1 MEKEAKNLKI
11 LICDDD
17 PQDRKL
23 IRAYLQMIAGR
34 DVITLE
40 AGQTAEIQK
49 AIDVGEFDIVL
60 MDLRMPN
67 KSGAD
72 WLKEIVE
79 KQLAPVVILTG
90 YGDEDIVVQTLQQGA
105 VGYLPKRRLSPESLA
120 NTIDDAIEKWRG
132 LMLSR
137 GNFDQLE
144 RLANVDSVTGELIRQ
159 KFLKTLCKTIGCET
173 MEALATIVEFR
184 DPYTASHQQR
194 VTQLACAIAK
204 AMDLPGDEITG
215 LYLAGL
221 IHDIGKVSVPSEILC
236 NPNGLSSDEFNI
248 IKMHPTVG
256 YEVLK
261 GLELPWPVAQIV
273 HQHHERLDG
282 SGYPL
287 GLSGKDILLEARILA
302 VADVVEAM
310 ASHRPYRPSLGLDRA
325 LSEIVKHK
333 GKLYDPEVTDAC
345 LRVFR
350 DLAFEFQHGS
360 EELSPA
366 QVLLSSA
373 TQI

>member
-1 MEKEAKNLKI
+1 MEKDEKNLKI

-23 IRAYLQMIAGR
+23 IRTYLQMIAGR

-40 AGQTAEIQK
+40 AGQTVEIQK

-60 MDLRMPN
+60 MDLRMPD
-67 KSGAD
+67 KSGSD

-90 YGDEDIVVQTLQQGA
+90 YGDEDIVVRTLQQGA

-144 RLANVDSVTGELIRQ
+144 RLASVDSVTGELIRQ

-204 AMDLPGDEITG
+204 AMDIPGDEITG

-261 GLELPWPVAQIV
+261 GLDLPWPVAQIV

-310 ASHRPYRPSLGLDRA
+310 ASHRPYRPSLGLERA

-333 GKLYDPEVTDAC
+333 GKLYDPDVTEAC

-360 EELSPA
+360 EDLSPA
-366 QVLLSSA
+366 QAILSSA

>member
-1 MEKEAKNLKI
+1 MEKGEKNLRI

-23 IRAYLQMIAGR
+23 IRTYLQMIAGR
-34 DVITLE
+34 DVVTLE
-40 AGQTAEIQK
+40 AGQAAEIQR
-49 AIDVGEFDIVL
+49 AIDVEECDIVL
-60 MDLRMPN
+60 MDLRMPE

-90 YGDEDIVVQTLQQGA
+90 YGDEDVVVQTLQQGA

-144 RLANVDSVTGELIRQ
+144 RLASVDSVTGELIRQ

-204 AMDLPGDEITG
+204 AMNFPEDNVTG

-236 NPNGLSSDEFNI
+236 NPNGLSADEFNI
-248 IKMHPTVG
+248 IKMHPTLG

-261 GLELPWPVAQIV
+261 GLDLPWPIAQIV

-287 GLSGKDILLEARILA
+287 GLSGEDILLEARILA

-325 LSEIVKHK
+325 LSEIVEHK
-333 GKLYDPEVTDAC
+333 GKLYAPDVVDAC

-360 EELSPA
+360 EELSSS
-366 QVLLSSA
+366 QILLPSA
-373 TQI
+373 TQL

>member
-1 MEKEAKNLKI
+1 VEKHEKGIRI

-34 DVITLE
+34 DVIMLE
-40 AGQTAEIQK
+40 AGETAEIQR
-49 AIDVGEFDIVL
+49 AIDVGELDIIL
-60 MDLRMPN
+60 MDLHMPD
-67 KSGAD
+67 KSGTE

-90 YGDEDIVVQTLQQGA
+90 YGDEDSAVQSFQQGA
-105 VGYLPKRRLSPESLA
+105 VGYLPKRRLSAEALA
-120 NTIDDAIEKWRG
+120 DMIDDAIEKWRG

-137 GNFDQLE
+137 GNFEQLE

-184 DPYTASHQQR
+184 DPYTANHQQR
-194 VTQLACAIAK
+194 VTQLACAIAR
-204 AMDLPGDEITG
+204 AMDLPEDDITG

-236 NPNGLSSDEFNI
+236 NPSGLSADEFNI

-261 GLELPWPVAQIV
+261 GLDLPWPIAQIV
-273 HQHHERLDG
+273 HQHHERIDG

-287 GLSGKDILLEARILA
+287 GLSGEDILLEARILA

-310 ASHRPYRPSLGLDRA
+310 ASHRPYRPSLGLDYA
-325 LSEIVKHK
+325 LHEIVKNK
-333 GKLYDPEVTDAC
+333 GKLYDPNVVDAC

-350 DLAFEFQHGS
+350 ELAFEFRHS
-360 EELSPA
+360 KEELPSTRDLVVPA
-366 QVLLSSA
+366 
-373 TQI
+373 TRT

>member
-1 MEKEAKNLKI
+1 VEKHEKGIRI

-23 IRAYLQMIAGR
+23 IRTYLQMIAGR
-34 DVITLE
+34 DVTTLE
-40 AGQTAEIQK
+40 AGETAEIQR
-49 AIDVGEFDIVL
+49 AIDVGEVDIIL
-60 MDLRMPN
+60 MDLRMPD
-67 KSGAD
+67 KSGAE
-72 WLKEIVE
+72 WLREIVD
-79 KQLAPVVILTG
+79 KQLAPVVILTA
-90 YGDEDIVVQTLQQGA
+90 YGDEDIAVQSFQQGA
-105 VGYLPKRRLSPESLA
+105 VGYLPKRRLSAESLA
-120 NTIDDAIEKWRG
+120 DTIDDAIEKWRG

-159 KFLKTLCKTIGCET
+159 KFLQTLCKTIGYET

-184 DPYTASHQQR
+184 DPYTANHQQR

-204 AMDLPGDEITG
+204 SMDISEDEITG

-221 IHDIGKVSVPSEILC
+221 IHDIGKVSVPAEILC
-236 NPNGLSSDEFNI
+236 NPNRLSIDEFNI
-248 IKMHPTVG
+248 IRMHPTVG

-261 GLELPWPVAQIV
+261 GLELPWPIAQIIY
-273 HQHHERLDG
+273 QHHERIDG

-287 GLSGKDILLEARILA
+287 GLSGEDILLEARILA

-310 ASHRPYRPSLGLDRA
+310 ASHRPYRASLGLDRA
-325 LSEIVKHK
+325 LHEIIKHK
-333 GKLYDPEVTDAC
+333 GTLYDSRVVDAC

-350 DLAFEFQHGS
+350 DLEFKFRHNNEG
-360 EELSPA
+360 LSP
-366 QVLLSSA
+366 
-373 TQI
+373 TQILLAPAIQI

>member
-1 MEKEAKNLKI
+1 MEKHEKGIRI

-34 DVITLE
+34 DVIMLE
-40 AGQTAEIQK
+40 AGETAEIQR
-49 AIDVGEFDIVL
+49 AIDVGELDIIL
-60 MDLRMPN
+60 MDLHMPD
-67 KSGAD
+67 KSGTE

-90 YGDEDIVVQTLQQGA
+90 YGDEDSAVQSFQQGA
-105 VGYLPKRRLSPESLA
+105 VGYLPKRRLSAESLA
-120 NTIDDAIEKWRG
+120 DIIDDAIEKWRG

-144 RLANVDSVTGELIRQ
+144 RLADVDSVTGELIRQ

-184 DPYTASHQQR
+184 DPYTANHQQR
-194 VTQLACAIAK
+194 VTQLACSIANT
-204 AMDLPGDEITG
+204 MNLSEDETTG

-221 IHDIGKVSVPSEILC
+221 IHDIGKVSVPAEILC
-236 NPNGLSSDEFNI
+236 NPNSLSVDEFNI
-248 IKMHPTVG
+248 IRMHPTVG
-256 YEVLK
+256 YEILK
-261 GLELPWPVAQIV
+261 GLDLPWPIAQIIY
-273 HQHHERLDG
+273 QHHERIDG

-310 ASHRPYRPSLGLDRA
+310 SSHRPYRAALGLDHA

-333 GKLYDPEVTDAC
+333 GQLYEPDVVDAC

-350 DLAFEFQHGS
+350 NLAFDFRDS
-360 EELSPA
+360 NEELSCSHI
-366 QVLLSSA
+366 LLPSA
-373 TQI
+373 IQR

>member
-1 MEKEAKNLKI
+1 MAKDEKNLKI

-23 IRAYLQMIAGR
+23 IRTYLQMIAGR

-40 AGQTAEIQK
+40 AGQTAEIQE
-49 AIDVGEFDIVL
+49 AVDAGEFDIIL
-60 MDLRMPN
+60 MDLRMPD

-72 WLKEIVE
+72 WLQEIAE
-79 KQLAPVVILTG
+79 KQLAPVIILTG
-90 YGDEDIVVQTLQQGA
+90 YGDEDIVVESLKQGA
-105 VGYLPKRRLSPESLA
+105 VGYLPKRRLSAESLA

-144 RLANVDSVTGELIRQ
+144 RLASVDSVTGELIRQ

-184 DPYTASHQQR
+184 DPYTAGHQQR

-204 AMDLPGDEITG
+204 TMERPEDEITG
-215 LYLAGL
+215 IYLAGL

-236 NPNGLSSDEFNI
+236 NPSGLSTDEFNI
-248 IKMHPTVG
+248 VKMHPTVG

-261 GLELPWPVAQIV
+261 GLELPWPIAQIV

-282 SGYPL
+282 SGYVL
-287 GLSGKDILLEARILA
+287 LAKILL
-302 VADVVEAM
+302 
-310 ASHRPYRPSLGLDRA
+310 
-325 LSEIVKHK
+325 
-333 GKLYDPEVTDAC
+333 
-345 LRVFR
+345 F
-350 DLAFEFQHGS
+350 F
-360 EELSPA
+360 
-366 QVLLSSA
+366 LLHA
-373 TQI
+373 Y

>member
-1 MEKEAKNLKI
+1 MEKDDKKLKI

-23 IRAYLQMIAGR
+23 VRAYLQMIAGR
-34 DVITLE
+34 DVATLE
-40 AGQTAEIQK
+40 AGRTVEIQE
-49 AIDVGEFDIVL
+49 AVDAGDFDIIL
-60 MDLRMPN
+60 MDLRMPD

-72 WLKEIVE
+72 WLQEIVE
-79 KQLAPVVILTG
+79 RQLAPVVVLTG
-90 YGDEDIVVQTLQQGA
+90 YGDEDTVVQSLQQGA
-105 VGYLPKRRLSPESLA
+105 VGYLPKRRLSAESLA
-120 NTIDDAIEKWRG
+120 STIDDAIEKWRG

-144 RLANVDSVTGELIRQ
+144 KLANVDSVTGELIRQ
-159 KFLKTLCKTIGCET
+159 KFLKTLCKTIGYET

-184 DPYTASHQQR
+184 DPYTAGHQQR
-194 VTQLACAIAK
+194 VTQLACEIAK
-204 AMDLPGDEITG
+204 AMDLPEDTVTG

-236 NPNGLSSDEFNI
+236 NPSGLSSDEFNI

-261 GLELPWPVAQIV
+261 GLELPWPIAQIV

-282 SGYPL
+282 SGYPM
-287 GLSGKDILLEARILA
+287 GLSGEDILLEARILA

-310 ASHRPYRPSLGLDRA
+310 ASHRPYRASLGLDRA
-325 LSEIVKHK
+325 LLEIVAHK
-333 GKLYDPEVTDAC
+333 GKLYDTVVVAAC
-345 LRVFR
+345 LKVFR
-350 DLAFEFQHGS
+350 EQAFEFQCS
-360 EELSPA
+360 SVELSSSHVLPLPA
-366 QVLLSSA
+366 
-373 TQI
+373 IRI

>member
-1 MEKEAKNLKI
+1 VEKQEKNLKI

-23 IRAYLQMIAGR
+23 IRTYLQMIAGR

-40 AGQTAEIQK
+40 AGQAAEIQK
-49 AIDVGEFDIVL
+49 AVDVGEFDIVL
-60 MDLRMPN
+60 MDLHMPD
-67 KSGAD
+67 KSGAE

-79 KQLAPVVILTG
+79 MQLAPVVILTG
-90 YGDEDIVVQTLQQGA
+90 YGDEDIAVESLQQGA
-105 VGYLPKRRLSPESLA
+105 FGYLPKRRLSAESLA
-120 NTIDDAIEKWRG
+120 NRIDDAIEKWRG

-144 RLANVDSVTGELIRQ
+144 KLANVDSVTGELLRQ
-159 KFLKTLCKTIGCET
+159 KFLKTLCKTIGYET

-194 VTQLACAIAK
+194 VTQLACAMAK
-204 AMDLPGDEITG
+204 AMNLPEDNITG

-221 IHDIGKVSVPSEILC
+221 IHDIGKVSVPAEILC
-236 NPNGLSSDEFNI
+236 NPNKLSIDEFNI
-248 IKMHPTVG
+248 IKMHPTLG
-256 YEVLK
+256 YEILK
-261 GLELPWPVAQIV
+261 GLELPWPIAQII
-273 HQHHERLDG
+273 HQHHERIDG

-310 ASHRPYRPSLGLDRA
+310 ASHRPYRASLGLDRA
-325 LSEIVKHK
+325 LHEIVRDR
-333 GKLYDPEVTDAC
+333 GKLYDSKAVDAC
-345 LRVFR
+345 LKVFR
-350 DLAFEFQHGS
+350 ELAFEFRDES
-360 EELSPA
+360 EELPP
-366 QVLLSSA
+366 
-373 TQI
+373 TQISLAPATRR

>member
-1 MEKEAKNLKI
+1 VEKHEKGIRI

-34 DVITLE
+34 DVIMLE
-40 AGQTAEIQK
+40 AGETAEIQR
-49 AIDVGEFDIVL
+49 AIDVGELDIIL
-60 MDLRMPN
+60 MDLHMPD
-67 KSGAD
+67 KSGTE

-90 YGDEDIVVQTLQQGA
+90 YGDEDSAVQSFQQGA
-105 VGYLPKRRLSPESLA
+105 VGYLPKRRLSAEALA
-120 NTIDDAIEKWRG
+120 DMIDDAIEKWRG

-137 GNFDQLE
+137 GNFEQLE

-184 DPYTASHQQR
+184 DPYTANHQQR
-194 VTQLACAIAK
+194 VT
-204 AMDLPGDEITG
+204 
-215 LYLAGL
+215 
-221 IHDIGKVSVPSEILC
+221 H
-236 NPNGLSSDEFNI
+236 
-248 IKMHPTVG
+248 
-256 YEVLK
+256 
-261 GLELPWPVAQIV
+261 V
-273 HQHHERLDG
+273 HQHHERIDG

-287 GLSGKDILLEARILA
+287 GLSGEDILLEARILA

-310 ASHRPYRPSLGLDRA
+310 ASHRPYRPSLGLDYA
-325 LSEIVKHK
+325 LHEIVKNK
-333 GKLYDPEVTDAC
+333 GKLYDPNVVDAC

-350 DLAFEFQHGS
+350 ELAFEFRHS
-360 EELSPA
+360 KEELPSTRDLVVPA
-366 QVLLSSA
+366 
-373 TQI
+373 TRT

>member
-1 MEKEAKNLKI
+1 MEKDEKNLKI

-23 IRAYLQMIAGR
+23 IRTYLQMIAGR
-34 DVITLE
+34 DVVTLE

-49 AIDVGEFDIVL
+49 AIEAGEFDIVL
-60 MDLRMPN
+60 MDLRMPD

-72 WLKEIVE
+72 WLQEIVE
-79 KQLAPVVILTG
+79 KQLAPVVVLTG
-90 YGDEDIVVQTLQQGA
+90 YGDEDTVVQSLQQGA
-105 VGYLPKRRLSPESLA
+105 VGYLPKRRLSAESLA

-159 KFLKTLCKTIGCET
+159 KFLRTLCKTIGCET

-184 DPYTASHQQR
+184 DPYTAGHQQR

-204 AMDLPGDEITG
+204 AMERPEDEITG

-261 GLELPWPVAQIV
+261 GLELPWPIAQIV

-287 GLSGKDILLEARILA
+287 GLSGEDILLEARILA

-310 ASHRPYRPSLGLDRA
+310 ASHRPYRASLGLDRA

-333 GKLYDPEVTDAC
+333 GKLYDPDVVDAC

-350 DLAFEFQHGS
+350 EQAFEFQRGS
-360 EELSPA
+360 EELSPSQILLA
-366 QVLLSSA
+366 QA
-373 TQI
+373 TRI

>member
-23 IRAYLQMIAGR
+23 IRTYLQMIAGR

-40 AGQTAEIQK
+40 AGQTAEIQR
-49 AIDVGEFDIVL
+49 AIDVGECDIVL
-60 MDLRMPN
+60 MDLRMPD
-67 KSGAD
+67 KSGAA

-79 KQLAPVVILTG
+79 KQLAPVVVLTG

-204 AMDLPGDEITG
+204 AMNLPGDEITG

-236 NPNGLSSDEFNI
+236 NPNGLSADEFNI

-261 GLELPWPVAQIV
+261 GLDLPWPIARIV

-287 GLSGKDILLEARILA
+287 GLSGEDILLEARILA

-333 GKLYDPEVTDAC
+333 GKLYDPDAVDAG

-360 EELSPA
+360 EDLSPA
-366 QVLLSSA
+366 QALLSSA

>member
-1 MEKEAKNLKI
+1 MGNDKKNLKI

-23 IRAYLQMIAGR
+23 IRTYLRMIAGR
-34 DVITLE
+34 DVVTLE
-40 AGQTAEIQK
+40 AGQTAEIQR

-60 MDLRMPN
+60 MDLRMPD

-79 KQLAPVVILTG
+79 NQLAPVVILTG

-204 AMDLPGDEITG
+204 VMELPEDTITG

-248 IKMHPTVG
+248 IKMHPAVG

-261 GLELPWPVAQIV
+261 GLDLPWPVAQIV
-273 HQHHERLDG
+273 YQHHERLDG

-360 EELSPA
+360 EDLSPA
-366 QVLLSSA
+366 QALLPSA
-373 TQI
+373 TQK

>member
-1 MEKEAKNLKI
+1 VEKHGRDIRI

-23 IRAYLQMIAGR
+23 IRTYLQMIVGR

-40 AGQTAEIQK
+40 AGETAEIQR
-49 AIDVGEFDIVL
+49 AIDAGEVDIIL
-60 MDLRMPN
+60 MDLHMPD
-67 KSGAD
+67 KSGAE

-79 KQLAPVVILTG
+79 QQLAPVVVLTG
-90 YGDEDIVVQTLQQGA
+90 YGSEDIAVQSIQQGA
-105 VGYLPKRRLSPESLA
+105 VGYLPKRRLSAEILA
-120 NTIDDAIEKWRG
+120 DTIDDAIEKWRG

-159 KFLKTLCKTIGCET
+159 KFLKTLCKTIGYET

-184 DPYTASHQQR
+184 DPYTANHQQR
-194 VTQLACAIAK
+194 VTKLACAIANV
-204 AMDLPGDEITG
+204 MNLSEDEITG

-221 IHDIGKVSVPSEILC
+221 IHDIGKVSVPAEILC
-236 NPNGLSSDEFNI
+236 NPNGLTVDEFNI
-248 IKMHPTVG
+248 IRMHPTVG
-256 YEVLK
+256 YEILK
-261 GLELPWPVAQIV
+261 GLDLPWPIAQIIY
-273 HQHHERLDG
+273 QHHERIDG

-310 ASHRPYRPSLGLDRA
+310 SSHRPYRASLGLDLA
-325 LSEIVKHK
+325 LNEIIKHK
-333 GKLYDPEVTDAC
+333 GQLYEPAVVDAC
-345 LRVFR
+345 LKVFR
-350 DLAFEFQHGS
+350 DLEFDFRNSNEG
-360 EELSPA
+360 
-366 QVLLSSA
+366 LSSG
-373 TQI
+373 QILLASANQK

>member
-1 MEKEAKNLKI
+1 MAKREKNLKI

-23 IRAYLQMIAGR
+23 IRTYLQMIAGR
-34 DVITLE
+34 DVVTLE
-40 AGQTAEIQK
+40 AGQAAEIQS
-49 AIDVGEFDIVL
+49 AIDASEFDIVL
-60 MDLRMPN
+60 MDLRMPE
-67 KSGAD
+67 KSGVE

-79 KQLAPVVILTG
+79 MQLSPVVILTG
-90 YGDEDIVVQTLQQGA
+90 YGDEDIAVESLQQGA
-105 VGYLPKRRLSPESLA
+105 FGYLPKRRLSAESLA

-144 RLANVDSVTGELIRQ
+144 RLANVDSITGELLRQ
-159 KFLKTLCKTIGCET
+159 KFLKTLCKTIGYET

-194 VTQLACAIAK
+194 VTQLACAIAEV
-204 AMDLPGDEITG
+204 MNLPEDNITG

-221 IHDIGKVSVPSEILC
+221 IHDIGKVSVPAEILC
-236 NPNGLSSDEFNI
+236 NPNKLSIDEFNI
-248 IKMHPTVG
+248 IKMHPTLG
-256 YEVLK
+256 YEILK
-261 GLELPWPVAQIV
+261 GLELPWPIAQII
-273 HQHHERLDG
+273 HQHHERIDS

-310 ASHRPYRPSLGLDRA
+310 ASHRPYRASLGLDHA
-325 LSEIVKHK
+325 LHEIVKHR
-333 GKLYDPEVTDAC
+333 GKLYDPNAVDAC
-345 LRVFR
+345 LKVFKELVFEFR
-350 DLAFEFQHGS
+350 DGS
-360 EELSPA
+360 EELSSTQISLA
-366 QVLLSSA
+366 SA
-373 TQI
+373 TRR